1 MAFFIESRTREGGY
15 GLAGPYPTS
24 YKAQMII
31 DSSYEVEAEV
41 KHYPT
46 SNLARATRMWK
57 EEKIKEKGFTIGSR
71 KIKHPEEAVRE
82 EAIS

>member
-1 MAFFIESRTREGGY
+1 MAYFIESRTKEGTY
-15 GLAGPYPTS
+15 GLAGPYLTA
-24 YKAQMII
+24 YRAQALI

-46 SNLARATRMWK
+46 SNLAKATRMWK
-57 EEKIKEKGFTIGSR
+57 EEKIKERGFAIGSR
-71 KIKHPEEAVRE
+71 RIKHPREVVRE